1 MYEGGWF
8 VFKKAGNSSENQAV
22 LKGEKKGLE

>member
-22 LKGEKKGLE
+22 GKKARKRA